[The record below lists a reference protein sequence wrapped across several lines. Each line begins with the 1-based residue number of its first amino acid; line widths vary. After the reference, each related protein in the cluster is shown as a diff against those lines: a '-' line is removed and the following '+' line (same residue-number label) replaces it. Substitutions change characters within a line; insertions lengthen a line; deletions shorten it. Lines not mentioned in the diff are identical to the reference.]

1 MNRIAYFLARFMW
14 MPISTAP
21 KQKTLLVS
29 YQPYKHPWVTMAAFY
44 AEKTLEAS
52 DDYNGDCGDDDG
64 YMPAGWYEQGCE
76 AETFWSL
83 TKDPTHWRR
92 MPRACRGS
100 RITPAQCKDG
110 AQ

>member
-1 MNRIAYFLARFMW
+1 MNKLAYFLARFMW

-29 YQPYKHPWVTMAAFY
+29 YQPYKHPWVTTAAFY

-52 DDYNGDCGDDDG
+52 DDRYGDGDEDG
-64 YMPAGWYEQGCE
+64 YVPAGWYEEGCE
-76 AETFWSL
+76 TETFWRL

-92 MPRACRGS
+92 MPLAPRRTLAF
-100 RITPAQCKDG
+100 TPPAREGG
-110 AQ
+110 AA